1 MIRFELCHAAPV
13 HVFGGKPVSLSLTL
27 PDEADAPAVSLSA
40 GGKKFPMQPV
50 DGWDFDDG
58 YTVYAATVTPPAGDV
73 FTYHF
78 TVNGEKSGVFSIPC
92 LDLPAPPPLVLVTN
106 AWWYLGECAY
116 MEFYNPTD
124 APVDLFDYE
133 ILIDGLTLTGARMPL
148 AAEKGAWLP
157 PRRRAVLRHLTPLF
171 FKRAGRTGPFDRA
184 SFLSDLSARYPD
196 TRTELCDDLL
206 FFDIPVTD
214 EAGNLLPGVY
224 GELFRKYNPNV
235 LYVVPRG
242 LGADAAVFRQEYNL
256 TPAGPRPVRCQHA
269 GVWYVDPLDP
279 TVGRVQTGFARPTP
293 GKTPLDGVDYDAT
306 DATVPA
312 VLQRAPIPGEVH
324 WRDGGDIRF
333 SFAVAAPA
341 AGRGLLHL
349 RRGEEGT
356 MTLPAVTDENGLFS
370 AVLPRAV
377 AEELPEIRYWFTVQG
392 GLYRAALGSPEKP
405 LSLTVADKAGPFV
418 KKTRPEQGQAFLT
431 DEPHTLTVDYVDASG
446 VDERH
451 SVLCLDGMA
460 VNGATFTQHQATF
473 TPEKPLA
480 RGPHCMEVTL
490 RDARGNRTYSKI
502 DFTVADEHDYRLFRG
517 QVHSH
522 SVRSDGAGTPEEA
535 YAYAKAAGA
544 DFFALTDHS
553 QYLTQ
558 AEYDEVIKTAAR
570 FDEPGRFAA
579 LYGFEMTWYGQC
591 GLWGH
596 MNVLEDPTL
605 ENDPLGTGMPELLDR
620 TAAAPASICMFN
632 HPGDVWGDFGRYA
645 SCTEEHKERV
655 RLVEI
660 NGAEYNRSY
669 MLMLDRGWHVAPLFN
684 EDNHEKKWTTESG
697 ATGVVMAPALTRSNI
712 LTAMRRGRTYS
723 TQDKTLEIRYSINGA
738 LPGDTLQNPSHLT
751 VTADL
756 KTESPA
762 GIGKLELL
770 TEYGMVVATADAGAL
785 PAYRWQV
792 ELDPDFAFYY
802 LRVVNGN
809 CFSVTSPI
817 YLAGREALTLTDVTI
832 GAAQTGKDPHTVR
845 VCLQNNGTKT
855 LHKVTTDL
863 YLSSP
868 DGFHLRELSPYL
880 SLTTDKLAPG
890 GTRELVTTLP
900 DVPARNRLTVIAS
913 GQAGSARYADAA
925 VRYGTPLLITKLL
938 PVTTPAGDC
947 TNPFPYVELAN
958 PGPVA
963 VRLDGYAL
971 RFWDTYGQRPQP
983 DRTLSLA
990 GRALPPGETMVVW
1003 VRPRGSDLTEADFN
1017 ARYGTALDEDHL
1029 MVTEQ
1034 PILSPVVRA
1043 RRMELLHG
1051 DEVLYRVTFGGYC
1064 GGDPTMTPDLP
1075 ICYAPMEAPM
1085 PDGERLPDAVTA
1097 PLPGVPEEDC
1107 LPPRMTVTVEPE
1119 KEDLPDAVTG
1129 LTHAPLAPL
1138 RAAALL
1144 AGALSAFKDIMK
1156 EK

>member
-1 MIRFELCHAAPV
+1 MIRFENCHAAPV
-13 HVFGGKPVSLSLTL
+13 HVFHGKAVSLSLVL
-27 PDEADAPAVSLSA
+27 PDETNAPVVALYA
-40 GGKKFPMQPV
+40 GGKKHPMLPA

-58 YTVYAATVTPPAGDV
+58 YTVYTATVMPPAGDV

-78 TVNGEKSGVFSIPC
+78 TVNGEKSPAFSIPC

-124 APVDLFDYE
+124 ATVDLFDYE
-133 ILIDGLTLTGARMPL
+133 ILIDGFALKGARMPL
-148 AAEKGAWLP
+148 AAEKGTLLP

-184 SFLSDLSARYPD
+184 SFLADLAARYPD
-196 TRTELCDDLL
+196 TRAELCEDLL
-206 FFDIPVTD
+206 LYDIPVTD
-214 EAGNLLPGVY
+214 GEGKLLAGAY

-242 LGADAAVFRQEYNL
+242 QGADAAVFREDYNV

-269 GVWYVDPLDP
+269 GVWYIEPIDPA
-279 TVGRVQTGFARPTP
+279 VGRVQTGFAHPTP
-293 GKTPLDGVDYDAT
+293 GKTPRDGVDYDAT

-312 VLQRAPIPGEVH
+312 VLQRAPTPGEVY
-324 WRDGGDIRF
+324 WRDGGDVRF

-341 AGRGLLHL
+341 AGRATLCLQC
-349 RRGEEGT
+349 GESVR
-356 MTLPAVTDENGLFS
+356 TLPAHMDEEGLFT

-392 GLYRAALGSPEKP
+392 GLFCAALGSPEKP
-405 LSLTVADKAGPFV
+405 LSLTVADKAGPLV
-418 KKTRPEQGQAFLT
+418 KKTRPEQGQALLT

-460 VNGATFTQHQATF
+460 VNGAAFTQDQATF
-473 TPEKPLA
+473 TPEKPLPV
-480 RGPHCMEVTL
+480 GPHCMEVTL
-490 RDARGNRTYSKI
+490 RDKRGNRTYVKI
-502 DFTVADEHDYRLFRG
+502 DFTVADEHDYHLYRG

-522 SVRSDGAGTPEEA
+522 SVWSDGAGTPEEA

-558 AEYDEVIKTAAR
+558 REYDEVIQTAAR
-570 FDEPGRFAA
+570 FNEPGRFAA

-605 ENDPLGTGMPELLDR
+605 ESDPLGTGMPELLDR
-620 TAAAPASICMFN
+620 TAAAPESLCMFN
-632 HPGDVWGDFGRYA
+632 HPGDVWGDFGRYD
-645 SCTEEHKERV
+645 SCTEAHKERV

-660 NGAEYNRSY
+660 NGIQHNRSY
-669 MLMLDRGWHVAPLFN
+669 MMILDRGWHVAPLFN
-684 EDNHEKKWTTESG
+684 EDNHEKKWTTETN
-697 ATGVVMAPALTRSNI
+697 ATGVVMAPALTRNNI

-723 TQDKTLEIRYSINGA
+723 TQDQTLQIRYSINGA
-738 LPGDTLQNPSHLT
+738 LPGDTLQSPSHLT

-756 KTESPA
+756 KTEDPC

-785 PAYRWQV
+785 PTYRWQV

-802 LRVVNGN
+802 LRVVNGK

-817 YLAGREALTLTDVTI
+817 YLAGREQLALTDVTI

-845 VCLQNNGTKT
+845 VCLQNKGTRT

-868 DGFHLRELSPYL
+868 EGFHLRELSPYL
-880 SLTTDKLAPG
+880 SLTTDKLTPG
-890 GTRELVTTLP
+890 EARELVTTLP
-900 DVPARNRLTVIAS
+900 DVPARNRLTVVAS
-913 GQAGSARYADAA
+913 GQAGSSRYADAA
-925 VRYGTPLLITKLL
+925 VRYVTPLLITKLL
-938 PVTTPAGDC
+938 PVTSPAGEYD
-947 TNPFPYVELAN
+947 NPFPYVELAN

-963 VRLDGYAL
+963 VRLDGCAL
-971 RFWDTYGQRPQP
+971 RFWDTYGERPQP
-983 DRTLSLA
+983 DRTLPLA

-1003 VRPRGSDLTEADFN
+1003 MRPKNSDLTPDDFN

-1034 PILSPVVRA
+1034 PILSPVARA
-1043 RRMELLHG
+1043 RRMEILYG
-1051 DEVLYRVTFGGYC
+1051 GEVLYRVTFGGYC
-1064 GGDPTMTPDLP
+1064 GGDPDMTPDVP
-1075 ICYAPMEAPM
+1075 KCYAPVEAPL
-1085 PDGERLPDAVTA
+1085 PDGELLPAAVT
-1097 PLPGVPEEDC
+1097 PSVPGVPEEDC

-1119 KEDLPDAVTG
+1119 REDLPDAVTG

>member
-13 HVFGGKPVSLSLTL
+13 HVFCGKPVTLSLTL
-27 PDEADAPAVSLSA
+27 PDEPETPTVTLLT
-40 GGKKFPMQPV
+40 GGKKIPMLPA
-50 DGWDFDDG
+50 DGWDFDEG
-58 YTVYAATVTPPAGDV
+58 YTVYAATVTPEAGDI
-73 FTYHF
+73 FTYRF
-78 TVNGEKSGVFSIPC
+78 LVNGEKSGEFSIPC
-92 LDLPAPPPLVLVTN
+92 LDLPAPPPLILVTN
-106 AWWYLGECAY
+106 AWWYLGECSH

-133 ILIDGLTLTGARMPL
+133 ILIDGFILTGARMPL
-148 AAEKGAWLP
+148 AAEKGTMLP
-157 PRRRAVLRHLTPLF
+157 PRRRAVVRHLTPLL
-171 FKRAGRTGPFDRA
+171 FKRAGRTGPFDRDT
-184 SFLSDLSARYPD
+184 FLTDLAARYPD
-196 TRTELCDDLL
+196 TRAELCEDLI
-206 FFDIPVTD
+206 FYDVPVTD
-214 EAGNLLPGVY
+214 AEGKLLPGVY

-235 LYVVPRG
+235 LYIVPRG
-242 LGADAAVFRQEYNL
+242 ADADAAVFREDYNV
-256 TPAGPRPVRCQHA
+256 TPEGPRPVRCQHA
-269 GVWYVDPLDP
+269 GVWYVEPLDP
-279 TVGRVQTGFARPTP
+279 AVGRVQTGLARPTP
-293 GKTPLDGVDYDAT
+293 GKTPRDGVDYDAT
-306 DATVPA
+306 DATAPA
-312 VLQRAPIPGEVH
+312 VLQRSPTPGEVL

-341 AGRGLLHL
+341 AGRAELCLQQGEGVRVFPAHMDEDGLY
-349 RRGEEGT
+349 T
-356 MTLPAVTDENGLFS
+356 AVM
-370 AVLPRAV
+370 PRAV
-377 AEELPEIRYWFTVQG
+377 AETLPAIRYWFTVSG
-392 GLYRAALGSPEKP
+392 GLYRAALGSSAKP
-405 LSLTVADKAGPFV
+405 LTLEIADKAGPLV
-418 KKTRPEQGQAFLT
+418 LSTRPEQGQALLT

-460 VNGATFTQHQATF
+460 VDGAAFTQNKATF

-480 RGPHCMEVTL
+480 VGPHCMEATL
-490 RDARGNRTYSKI
+490 RDKRGNRTYIKI
-502 DFTVADEHDYRLFRG
+502 DFTVADEKNYQLFRG

-522 SVRSDGAGTPEEA
+522 TAWSDGAGTPEEA

-553 QYLTQ
+553 HYLTQ
-558 AEYDEVIKTAAR
+558 AEYDEIVKTAAR
-570 FDEPGRFAA
+570 ADEPGRFAA
-579 LYGFEMTWYGQC
+579 LYGYEMTWYGTC

-596 MNVLEDPTL
+596 MNVIENPTL
-605 ENDPLGTGMPELLDR
+605 ESDPRGVGMPELLDR
-620 TAAAPASICMFN
+620 TAAAPESMCMFN
-632 HPGDVWGDFGRYA
+632 HPEDIWGDFGRFN
-645 SCTEEHKERV
+645 SCTEAHKERV

-660 NGAEYNRSY
+660 NGVRHYRNY

-697 ATGVVMAPALTRSNI
+697 ATGVVLAPALTRSNI

-723 TQDKTLEIRYSINGA
+723 TQDKTLDIRYTVNGA

-751 VTADL
+751 VTAAL
-756 KTESPA
+756 KTESPF

-770 TEYGMVVATADAGAL
+770 TEYGMVVAAADAGAL
-785 PAYRWQV
+785 TEYRWQV

-802 LRVVNGN
+802 LRVQNGK
-809 CFSVTSPI
+809 CFSVTAPV
-817 YLAGREALTLTDVTI
+817 YLAGREALTVTEVTI

-845 VCLQNNGTKT
+845 VCLQNKGTKT

-880 SLTTDKLAPG
+880 SLTTDKLAAG
-890 GTRELVTTLP
+890 ETRELVTTLP
-900 DVPARNRLTVIAS
+900 DVPTRNRLTVVAS

-925 VRYGTPLLITKLL
+925 ARYQTPLLITKLL
-938 PVTTPAGDC
+938 PVSSKEGDAE
-947 TNPFPYVELAN
+947 NPFPYVELTN

-963 VRLDGYAL
+963 LRLDGYAL
-971 RFWDTYGQRPQP
+971 RFWDTYGSWPQP
-983 DRTLSLA
+983 DRTLPLT
-990 GRALPPGETMVVW
+990 GRALPPGETLVVW
-1003 VRPRGSDLTEADFN
+1003 IRPRGSDLTEADFN
-1017 ARYGTALDEDHL
+1017 ARYGTALDADHL
-1029 MVTEQ
+1029 LATEQ
-1034 PILSPVVRA
+1034 PLISPVVRA
-1043 RRMELLHG
+1043 RRMEILYG

-1064 GGDPTMTPDLP
+1064 GGDPTMTPDVP
-1075 ICYAPMEAPM
+1075 ICYAPVEAPV
-1085 PDGERLPDAVTA
+1085 PDGERLPDAVTV
-1097 PLPGVPEEDC
+1097 PLPGAPQEDC